1 MNQLNRSF
9 DFVAMLSSRAAMSES
24 SHQAAAQ
31 QGVIRQQYGVL
42 RSLLVMLSVHK
53 LFPVV
58 STVSPVLG

>member
-31 QGVIRQQYGVL
+31 QGVIRQQYGVFRFL
-42 RSLLVMLSVHK
+42 FVMHSVHN

-58 STVSPVLG
+58 SAVSPVFG